1 MLQRFLGRLRYGL
14 LMQEVLD
21 RFAKAGLVIR
31 PYFIVIE
38 SAPIESDPVSDP
50 RCTLRMLTSED
61 AAAIEKISIQRTTEQ
76 AHIDRL
82 LQPGAACLGIF
93 YDGELAGYTWA
104 RRDAV
109 PLQSS
114 LGLPL
119 IQLQLHEA
127 YLFGMFVTPRR
138 RGLRLAGVLRRGM
151 LRELTRRAGIRLFYS
166 ISLALNRSTRRFKDR
181 LAAQEV
187 ELRLCLKLGS
197 HAGID
202 LRLWRREPHLRSPR
216 FKRVPPASEAKNSV

>member
-1 MLQRFLGRLRYGL
+1 MLQRFIGRLRYGL

-21 RFAKAGLVIR
+21 RLARAGLIIR

-38 SAPIESDPVSDP
+38 SAAIESDPVSDP
-50 RCTLRMLTSED
+50 RCTLRMLTSAD
-61 AAAIEKISIQRTTEQ
+61 AAAIKEISIQHSAEQ
-76 AHIDRL
+76 ALIGRFS
-82 LQPGAACLGIF
+82 QPGATCLGIF

-109 PLQSS
+109 PVPSS
-114 LGLPL
+114 FGQPL
-119 IQLQLHEA
+119 FQLRAHEA

-138 RGLRLAGVLRRGM
+138 RGLRLAGILRRGM
-151 LRELTRRAGIRLFYS
+151 LRELTRRAGTQLFYS
-166 ISLALNRSTRRFKDR
+166 VSLALNRSTRRFKSR

-197 HAGID
+197 QAGID

-216 FKRVPPASEAKNSV
+216 FKRVLPASEAKNDV